1 MRERVAE
8 VISLRLKARDL
19 IAKYSSSW
27 DRRRRQR
34 QYDQPPR
41 IAFDNHIS
49 ARYTVV
55 DIEAQDKV
63 GLLYRIAYL
72 LDELDLSIHRAIINT
87 VAARAQ
93 DSFYIVRCRRG
104 EDHQPRGTRPDTAVL
119 ARRAGVLNQFTGENN
134 VRAR

>member
-1 MRERVAE
+1 MEFIEHEGHTEIV
-8 VISLRLKARDL
+8 VYTRD
-19 IAKYSSSW
+19 SSW

-41 IAFDNHIS
+41 IAFDNQIS

-55 DIEAQDKV
+55 DIEAQDTV

-72 LDELDLSIHRAIINT
+72 LDELDLNIHRAIINT

-93 DSFYIVRCRRG
+93 DAFYIVDAEGQKIASYEELDRIEQYLLDG
-104 EDHQPRGTRPDTAVL
+104 L
-119 ARRAGVLNQFTGENN
+119 AS
-134 VRAR
+134 